1 MARCVL
7 FYFFEKMQVI
17 LLYWFAAHDSLPF
30 KSL

>member
-7 FYFFEKMQVI
+7 FFFEKMQVI